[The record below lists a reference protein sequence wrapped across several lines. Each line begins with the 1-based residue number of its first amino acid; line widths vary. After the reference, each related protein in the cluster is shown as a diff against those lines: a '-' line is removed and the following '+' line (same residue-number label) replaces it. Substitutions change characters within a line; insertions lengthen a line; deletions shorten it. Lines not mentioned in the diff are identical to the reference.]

1 MAHLVSITMFFC
13 IVVVG
18 GMFVI
23 YILLYCYIRGL
34 HHVISVQCRIE
45 SQRNVRV
52 MNKILILEEKAI
64 NKVIPYNTN

>member
-1 MAHLVSITMFFC
+1 MCFSYLWFIWFQLQCFAV
-13 IVVVG
+13 
-18 GMFVI
+18 
-23 YILLYCYIRGL
+23 LLWWWGYCYIRGL